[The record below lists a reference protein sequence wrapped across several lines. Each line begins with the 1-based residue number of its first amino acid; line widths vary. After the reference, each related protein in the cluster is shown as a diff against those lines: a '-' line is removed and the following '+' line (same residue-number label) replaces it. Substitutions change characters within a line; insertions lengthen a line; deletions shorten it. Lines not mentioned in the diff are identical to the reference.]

1 MNVWWSKTFPVCCLS
16 LFVSQDI
23 VEIWMVKFGEPPV
36 IHQIRQGF
44 PLPKI
49 TLYGTYYVYDLY
61 VQLLEDVN
69 FAISCFLKVCL
80 KHISTYLLRHL

>member
-23 VEIWMVKFGEPPV
+23 VEIWMVKFGELPV

-44 PLPKI
+44 PLPKKSHHTVHTI
-49 TLYGTYYVYDLY
+49 CMTCMYNY
-61 VQLLEDVN
+61 
-69 FAISCFLKVCL
+69 
-80 KHISTYLLRHL
+80 